1 MSTAVPAH
9 IAKMHLGFIRA
20 QGAPVIGPLLVS
32 PAAVLV
38 SVAELVAGF
47 ALSLFALPFGA
58 ICSNKSCLINGMKAH
73 ALAIIGLTALVYSLG
88 NILTLGVLGFCIEK
102 NLIRPLYQERITQ
115 NLLDFGTRL
124 FNPAGSTI

>member
-20 QGAPVIGPLLVS
+20 QGAPIIGPLFVS
-32 PAAVLV
+32 P
-38 SVAELVAGF
+38 VAELVSGL
-47 ALSLFALPFGA
+47 ALALFMLPFGA
-58 ICSNKSCLINGMKAH
+58 ICSNKSCLLNGMKAH

-88 NILTLGVLGFCIEK
+88 NILTLGILGFCVEK

-115 NLLDFGTRL
+115 NLLDFGTKM
-124 FNPAGSTI
+124 FNPAGSQLYLT